1 MPPSPPHG
9 GALSANDVTSLQAA
23 LSLSGDFV
31 EFVSEAAIEYRF
43 ARGYN
48 DRLSAF
54 AGDRFGWVRRRDDA
68 LRLLNAPCR

>member
-31 EFVSEAAIEYRF
+31 EFVSERQPNTASRAVITIRYRRLRVIASGGSGDAMMRF
-43 ARGYN
+43 A
-48 DRLSAF
+48 
-54 AGDRFGWVRRRDDA
+54 
-68 LRLLNAPCR
+68 C